1 MNPQIELL
9 TKLHYY
15 LTNWTL
21 FRPLFHRPPPRISL
35 PLLLLFLFLLIMMMI
50 GAYLQFYQPPP
61 QTKTHTPN
69 NNNKTKM
76 LLDNGTTIAEC
87 RWCEAKLSR
96 PKDWELSESAS
107 LWTSRPDWD
116 SRWHVR
122 EDGKWR
128 IYSIPSLYASS
139 SLSRL
144 TTGGGQ
150 DLWLW
155 LREIDWPDILCISNH
170 NDEEVPG
177 ESSKSPEWILNHGHF
192 PDFIQGKVKFYL
204 FQDLDHKLWWGS
216 PFLPHEMISIYSTFA
231 LEICFAEGFVP
242 VPGNDGWLSVPPPT
256 HRLPIISSP
265 MSFKCLPSTLTCVV
279 Q

>member
-35 PLLLLFLFLLIMMMI
+35 PLLLLLFLFLLIMMMI

-69 NNNKTKM
+69 NNKNKTKM

-128 IYSIPSLYASS
+128 IYSISSLYASS

-150 DLWLW
+150 NLWLW

-177 ESSKSPEWILNHGHF
+177 ESSKSPEWN
-192 PDFIQGKVKFYL
+192 VKSRTFSGFYL
-204 FQDLDHKLWWGS
+204 RESEVLFVPGFRPQTLMGVTFPPTRNDQHLLHICSWNLLRWGICTSSRKRRLIECPSTYS
-216 PFLPHEMISIYSTFA
+216 PFTYHL
-231 LEICFAEGFVP
+231 
-242 VPGNDGWLSVPPPT
+242 
-256 HRLPIISSP
+256 
-265 MSFKCLPSTLTCVV
+265 
-279 Q
+279 